1 MWSYFTSDK
10 KKGMGNKMR
19 WTWIHISIED
29 HKSALSKLPSVT
41 GQNALKATRRK
52 QFKVV
57 CLKRSLSV
65 GVIKGQRLDSV
76 SRITLWPLRKLWAET
91 GSAFMKTKLS
101 SQLAKSNLLEGQTVE
116 DANQK
121 SEYSL
126 LFLLIWTRTL
136 NSQIHITDLPADP
149 NTVC

>member
-1 MWSYFTSDK
+1 
-10 KKGMGNKMR
+10 
-19 WTWIHISIED
+19 
-29 HKSALSKLPSVT
+29 
-41 GQNALKATRRK
+41 
-52 QFKVV
+52 
-57 CLKRSLSV
+57 
-65 GVIKGQRLDSV
+65 
-76 SRITLWPLRKLWAET
+76 
-91 GSAFMKTKLS
+91 MKTKLS